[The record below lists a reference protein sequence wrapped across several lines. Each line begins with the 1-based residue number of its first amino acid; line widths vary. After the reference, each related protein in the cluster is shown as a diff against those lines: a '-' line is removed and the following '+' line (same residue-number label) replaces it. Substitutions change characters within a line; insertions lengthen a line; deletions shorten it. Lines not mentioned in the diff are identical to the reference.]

1 MQIVGETVAGSGANF
16 TLAHTPVANTLA
28 LYGSGVR
35 LTGGGVD
42 YTQSGATLSVIT
54 MVSPASYSA
63 GTVTADYETTDNPSY
78 GQQVGTDILNPCAL
92 TTLQRVKDLLF
103 DPNSTISLT
112 GATLTN
118 GSETVSAY
126 TVAVGK
132 TIRAGQQISGL
143 GISSGTT
150 IASISGATLTLS
162 QNAVLS
168 STGSTLTVIDQTPQY
183 DGMLIRMINGVSRYM
198 ANECGR
204 TCFVQQTYADDTY
217 SIDSLGQNT
226 LVLRNT
232 PVFSISSL
240 QYRAGT
246 PSNPSWTDFIA
257 DQYELLNPRT
267 DPISG
272 LVWYPSGMVRIYGSL
287 PSVYSNMIRA
297 TYVAGYPVN
306 WSDAE
311 DGINHMLPADLTNTC
326 ENLVVRRF
334 KRRNLAGQS
343 SMTIEGATVGGWRND
358 LDAEDR
364 DVLAQ
369 YRDLHF

>member
-1 MQIVGETVAGSGANF
+1 MQITGEIVAGSGANF
-16 TLAHTPVANTLA
+16 VLAHPPVANTLA

-42 YTQSGATLSVIT
+42 YTQSGATSSVIT
-54 MVSPASYSA
+54 FVSPETYAA
-63 GTVTADYETTDNPSY
+63 GTVTADYTTNDNPSY
-78 GQQVGTDILNPCAL
+78 GQQVGTDVLNPCAL

-103 DPNSTISLT
+103 DPNSTILLT

-118 GSETVSAY
+118 GGETVSAY
-126 TVAVGK
+126 TVATGR

-143 GISSGTT
+143 GIPAGAT
-150 IASISGATLTLS
+150 IASVNGATLTLS
-162 QNAVLS
+162 QNAVQD

-183 DGMLIRMINGVSRYM
+183 DGMLIRMINGVTRYI

-204 TCFVQQTYADDTY
+204 TCFVQQTYTNDTY
-217 SIDSLGQNT
+217 SVDSSRQDT
-226 LVLRNT
+226 LILRNT

-240 QYRAGT
+240 QFRAGT
-246 PSNPSWTDFIA
+246 PTNPSWTNFIA
-257 DQYELLNPRT
+257 DQFELINPRT

-297 TYVAGYPVN
+297 TYVAGYPVDWAN
-306 WSDAE
+306 AE
-311 DGINHMLPADLTNTC
+311 NGTTHLLPADLTNLC

-334 KRRNLAGQS
+334 KRRSLAGQS
-343 SMTIEGATVGGWRND
+343 SMTLEGATIGNWRNV
-358 LDAEDR
+358 LDAEDT
-364 DVLAQ
+364 DVINQ
-369 YRDLHF
+369 YKDLHF